1 MRITRRGWGWGIGL
15 GAVALGLLAW
25 AFAPR
30 PLPVEVAAASIGRFE
45 ASIDE
50 EARTRVRDRYVVSA
64 PLSGRLAR
72 IALREGDAVA
82 AGDVVATLAP
92 ALAPMLDTRTEAEL
106 RARVETADAMVARAR
121 TRIARA
127 RVGVDQARNTLRRDE
142 ALARDRFVSANQL
155 ENDRLALRAAE
166 RELEGAEEDRHV
178 AGHELEQARAA
189 LTAARNPDGGKA
201 DAFVLRAPVSGRVLR
216 VAQASEGM
224 VALGTP
230 LLDIG
235 DLADMEVVAELLTT
249 DALKTPP
256 GTPVRIER
264 WGGEG
269 TLAGRVRRVE
279 PAAFTK
285 VSALGVEEQRVRVL
299 IDLLDPPAR
308 RGALGDGYR
317 VGVRAIVQ
325 SRDGVLT
332 VPVGAVFPHPDDTGQ
347 DAGDGPERMAVF
359 VLRDGRA
366 RLAAVELGGRNGRV
380 AWILEGLSPGD
391 RVIVHPGDE
400 VADGLRVRP
409 REAVG
414 R

>member
-30 PLPVEVAAASIGRFE
+30 PLPVDVAVASVGRFE

-50 EARTRVRDRYVVSA
+50 DARTRVRDRYVVSA
-64 PLSGRLAR
+64 PLAGRLAR

-92 ALAPMLDTRTEAEL
+92 ALSPMLDTRTEAEL
-106 RARVETADAMVARAR
+106 RARVETADAMVSRAR
-121 TRIARA
+121 SRIARA
-127 RVGVDQARNTLRRDE
+127 RVSVEQARNTLRRDE
-142 ALARDRFVSANQL
+142 ALVRDRFVSANQL

-166 RELEGAEEDRHV
+166 RELDSAEEDRHV

-189 LTAARNPDGGKA
+189 LSAARNPDGDA
-201 DAFVLRAPVSGRVLR
+201 DAFALRAPVSGRVLR

-224 VALGTP
+224 VALGAP

-256 GTPVRIER
+256 GIAVRIER

-325 SRDGVLT
+325 ARDGVLT
-332 VPVGAVFPHPDDTGQ
+332 VPVGAVFPHPDAGG
-347 DAGDGPERMAVF
+347 DAPERMAVF
-359 VLRDGRA
+359 VLRDARA
-366 RLAAVELGGRNGRV
+366 RLVAVDLGGRNGRE
-380 AWILEGLSPGD
+380 AWIVKGLTRGD
-391 RVIVHPGDE
+391 RVIVYPGDE
-400 VADGLRVRP
+400 VVDGLRVRP
-409 REAVG
+409 REAAD

>member
-30 PLPVEVAAASIGRFE
+30 PLSVEIAVASVGRFE

-64 PLSGRLAR
+64 PLAGRLAR
-72 IALREGDAVA
+72 IAWREGDAVA
-82 AGDVVATLAP
+82 AGDIVATLTP
-92 ALAPMLDTRTEAEL
+92 ALSPMLDTRTEAEL
-106 RARVETADAMVARAR
+106 RARVETADAMVSRAR
-121 TRIARA
+121 SRIARA
-127 RVGVDQARNTLRRDE
+127 RVTVDQARNTLRRDE

-155 ENDRLALRAAE
+155 DTDRLALRAAE
-166 RELEGAEEDRHV
+166 RELESAGEDRHV
-178 AGHELEQARAA
+178 ADHELEQARAA
-189 LTAARNPDGGKA
+189 LSAARNPDGDVA
-201 DAFVLRAPVSGRVLR
+201 TLFALRAPVSGRVLR

-224 VALGTP
+224 VALGAP

-235 DLADMEVVAELLTT
+235 DLADMEVVAELQTT

-285 VSALGVEEQRVRVL
+285 VSSLGVEEQRVRVL

-325 SRDGVLT
+325 ARDGVLT
-332 VPVGAVFPHPDDTGQ
+332 IPVGAVFPHPDNTS
-347 DAGDGPERMAVF
+347 DAPGRMAVF
-359 VLRDGRA
+359 ALRDDRA
-366 RLAAVELGGRNGRV
+366 RLVAVHLGGRNGRE
-380 AWILEGLSPGD
+380 AWIVKGLARGD
-391 RVIVHPGDE
+391 RVIVYPGEE

-409 REAVG
+409 RATID

>member
-30 PLPVEVAAASIGRFE
+30 PLPVEVATATIGAFE

-64 PLSGRLAR
+64 PLAGRLAR
-72 IALREGDAVA
+72 IALREGDAVK

-92 ALAPMLDTRTEAEL
+92 ALSPMLDTRTEAEL
-106 RARVETADAMVARAR
+106 RARVETADAMVSRAR
-121 TRIARA
+121 SRIDRA
-127 RVGVDQARNTLRRDE
+127 RVGVDQARSTLRRDE
-142 ALARDRFVSANQL
+142 ALARDRFVSASQL
-155 ENDRLALRAAE
+155 DTDRLALRAAE
-166 RELEGAEEDRHV
+166 RELESAQEDRHV
-178 AGHELEQARAA
+178 ADHEVEQARAA
-189 LTAARNPDGGKA
+189 LSAARNPDGDDA
-201 DAFVLRAPVSGRVLR
+201 SAFVLRAPVSGRVLR

-269 TLAGRVRRVE
+269 RLDGRVRRVE

-325 SRDGVLT
+325 ARDGVLI
-332 VPVGAVFPHPDDTGQ
+332 VPAGAVFPHPDDTGNAP
-347 DAGDGPERMAVF
+347 DRMALF
-359 VLRDGRA
+359 VVRDGRA
-366 RLAAVELGGRNGRV
+366 RQVLVELGGRNGRE
-380 AWILEGLSPGD
+380 AWIAKGLAPGD
-391 RVIVHPGDE
+391 QVIVYPGEE
-400 VADGLRVRP
+400 VADGRRVRA
-409 REAVG
+409 RSTTD

>member
-30 PLPVEVAAASIGRFE
+30 PLPVEIAVAGIGRFE

-82 AGDVVATLAP
+82 AGDVVAMLTP
-92 ALAPMLDTRTEAEL
+92 ALSPMLDARTEAEL
-106 RARVETADAMVARAR
+106 RARVETADAMVSRAR
-121 TRIARA
+121 SRIARA
-127 RVGVDQARNTLRRDE
+127 RVSVEQARNTLRRDE

-155 ENDRLALRAAE
+155 DTDRLALRAAE
-166 RELEGAEEDRHV
+166 RELDSAEEDQHV

-189 LTAARNPDGGKA
+189 LSAARNPEGEA
-201 DAFVLRAPVSGRVLR
+201 ATAFALRAPVSGRVLR

-256 GTPVRIER
+256 GTSVRIER
-264 WGGEG
+264 WGGAG

-325 SRDGVLT
+325 AHERVLT
-332 VPVGAVFPHPDDTGQ
+332 VPVGAVFPHPDDTGN
-347 DAGDGPERMAVF
+347 DTGDGPERMAAF
-359 VLRDGRA
+359 VVRDGRA
-366 RLAAVELGGRNGRV
+366 RLAAVDVGGRNGRE

-391 RVIVHPGDE
+391 RVIVYPGDE
-400 VADGLRVRP
+400 VVDGLRIRP
-409 REAVG
+409 REAAD

>member
-30 PLPVEVAAASIGRFE
+30 PLPVEVAAASVGRFE

-82 AGDVVATLAP
+82 AGDAVATLAP
-92 ALAPMLDTRTEAEL
+92 ALSPMLDARTEAEL
-106 RARVETADAMVARAR
+106 RARVETADAMVSRAR

-127 RVGVDQARNTLRRDE
+127 RVSVEQARNTLRRDE

-166 RELEGAEEDRHV
+166 RELDSAEEDQHV

-189 LTAARNPDGGKA
+189 LSAARNPDADA

-256 GTPVRIER
+256 GTAVRIER

-269 TLAGRVRRVE
+269 PLAGRVRRVE

-325 SRDGVLT
+325 ARERVLT
-332 VPVGAVFPHPDDTGQ
+332 VPVGAVFPHPDGVGDET
-347 DAGDGPERMAVF
+347 AGGSERMAVF

-366 RLAAVELGGRNGRV
+366 RLAAVDVGGRNGRE

-391 RVIVHPGDE
+391 RVIVYPGDE
-400 VADGLRVRP
+400 VVDGLRVRP
-409 REAVG
+409 REAAD

>member
-15 GAVALGLLAW
+15 GAVGLGLLAW

-30 PLPVEVAAASIGRFE
+30 PLPVEIAVASVGRFE

-82 AGDVVATLAP
+82 AGDVVAMLAP
-92 ALAPMLDTRTEAEL
+92 ALSPMLDTRTEAGL
-106 RARVETADAMVARAR
+106 RARVETADAMVSRAR
-121 TRIARA
+121 SRIARA
-127 RVGVDQARNTLRRDE
+127 RVSVEQARNTLRRDE

-155 ENDRLALRAAE
+155 DTDRLALRAAE
-166 RELEGAEEDRHV
+166 RELDGAEEDRHV
-178 AGHELEQARAA
+178 AEHEVEQARAA
-189 LTAARNPDGGKA
+189 LSAARNPDA
-201 DAFVLRAPVSGRVLR
+201 EATPFALRAPVSGRVLR
-216 VAQASEGM
+216 VAQASEGI
-224 VALGTP
+224 VALGAP

-249 DALKTPP
+249 DALRTPP

-279 PAAFTK
+279 PAGFTK

-325 SRDGVLT
+325 ARDDVLT
-332 VPVGAVFPHPDDTGQ
+332 VPVGAVFPHPDGTGDT
-347 DAGDGPERMAVF
+347 PTRMAVF

-366 RLAAVELGGRNGRV
+366 RLAAVDVGGRNGRE
-380 AWILEGLSPGD
+380 AWILKGLSPGD
-391 RVIVHPGDE
+391 RVIVYPGDE
-400 VADGLRVRP
+400 VGDGLRVRP
-409 REAVG
+409 RAAAD

>member
-30 PLPVEVAAASIGRFE
+30 PLPVETAVATIGRFE

-92 ALAPMLDTRTEAEL
+92 ALSPMLDTRTEAEL

-121 TRIARA
+121 SRIDRA
-127 RVGVDQARNTLRRDE
+127 RVTVDQARNTLRRDE
-142 ALARDRFVSANQL
+142 TLVRDRFVSASQL

-166 RELEGAEEDRHV
+166 RELEGAEEDQHV

-189 LTAARNPDGGKA
+189 LSAARNPDGDKA

-230 LLDIG
+230 LLEIG
-235 DLADMEVVAELLTT
+235 DLADMEVVAELLTI

-269 TLAGRVRRVE
+269 TLAGRVRLVE

-285 VSALGVEEQRVRVL
+285 ISALGVEEQRVRVL

-325 SRDGVLT
+325 ARDGVLT
-332 VPVGAVFPHPDDTGQ
+332 VPVGAVFPHPDDTG
-347 DAGDGPERMAVF
+347 DAPARMAVF

-366 RLAAVELGGRNGRV
+366 RLAAVELGGRNGREAWV
-380 AWILEGLSPGD
+380 AKGLARGN
-391 RVIVHPGDE
+391 RVIVYPGDE
-400 VADGLRVRP
+400 VVDGLRVRL
-409 REAVG
+409 RDAAD

>member
-30 PLPVEVAAASIGRFE
+30 PLPVEIATATTGRFE

-82 AGDVVATLAP
+82 AGDVVATLTP
-92 ALAPMLDTRTEAEL
+92 ALSPMLDARTEAEL
-106 RARVETADAMVARAR
+106 RARVEAADAMVARAR
-121 TRIARA
+121 SRIDRTRVSVA
-127 RVGVDQARNTLRRDE
+127 QARNTLRRDE

-155 ENDRLALRAAE
+155 DNDRLALQAAQ
-166 RELEGAEEDRHV
+166 RELDGAEQDQHV

-189 LTAARNPDGGKA
+189 LSAARNPGGGS
-201 DAFVLRAPVSGRVLR
+201 DRAFALRAPVSGRVLR

-285 VSALGVEEQRVRVL
+285 ISALGVEEQRVRVL

-325 SRDGVLT
+325 ARDGVLV
-332 VPVGAVFPHPDDTGQ
+332 VPVGAVFPHPGDTG
-347 DAGDGPERMAVF
+347 DGAARMAVF
-359 VLRDGRA
+359 ALRDGRA
-366 RLAAVELGGRNGRV
+366 RLVPVDLGGRNGRE
-380 AWILEGLSPGD
+380 AWIVKGLARGD
-391 RVIVHPGDE
+391 RVIVYPGDA
-400 VADGLRVRP
+400 VVDGLRVRP
-409 REAVG
+409 RDAAD